1 MSIYCPDASIARYLR
16 ARNWNVKKAL
26 KMLKETLKWR
36 AAHKPEEIRWGE
48 VAHEAQTGKVY
59 RSNYFDKHG
68 RTVLVM
74 RPSCQVAKAFLEPK
88 TSNKVK
94 EDDGGR
100 QEDAF
105 ILDKSEFPLGSST
118 TGPGIYY
125 FGTNFP
131 PAVRT
136 KDTAKL
142 YLKEVGMNLFLK
154 SFYVILVHD
163 GMVRL
168 VFPVQFTL
176 FFQDHLDGKC
186 IQ

>member
-1 MSIYCPDASIARYLR
+1 MSEGGKRSSSNGFEKPLTTEDQQARVYPSYVLVSFTSTYGRKNLKHMTLSILQ
-16 ARNWNVKKAL
+16 
-26 KMLKETLKWR
+26 
-36 AAHKPEEIRWGE
+36 GE

-88 TSNKVK
+88 TSNNVK

-105 ILDKSEFPLGSST
+105 ILYKSEFPLGSST
-118 TGPGIYY
+118 TGPGICY

-142 YLKEVGMNLFLK
+142 YLKELGMNLFLK
-154 SFYVILVHD
+154 SFYVILS
-163 GMVRL
+163 
-168 VFPVQFTL
+168 P
-176 FFQDHLDGKC
+176 
-186 IQ
+186 